1 MYISN
6 AIQEP
11 GMKKFYSSEFGFLH
25 ALEADGKL
33 WFNMTDL
40 CSSLRMALRDAKNE
54 CDLAN
59 CEVREYNVR
68 RAKFTS
74 CNCYVDEDGMHTII
88 VESRK
93 TRANAYRQWIEAV
106 VCFSLRNP
114 KNSLALHELELTGRE
129 SSWEVRKSYMNQAK
143 SNEALANAL
152 VEKYVKDAAAEEESR
167 KKKEAKAK
175 PKKKS
180 SKKSSSNPQSKS
192 SSKQSASTGTPPP
205 NNGGSNAAPSS
216 NPASPEPKTEET
228 EKPFKPLYGH
238 MTVEEFF
245 RNEIPYPEFCYYLDG
260 ILADAQA
267 HIVLLAENKRWEAQH
282 RINVVTVFE
291 KMLKANAGNIQYKP
305 KVVCQ

>member
-25 ALEADGKL
+25 AIEADGKL

-152 VEKYVKDAAAEEESR
+152 VDKYVKDAAAEEENR
-167 KKKEAKAK
+167 KKKEEKM
-175 PKKKS
+175 KS
-180 SKKSSSNPQSKS
+180 SKKSASNKKSPSKKPAPKPTSSTNVSWDSNKSKGN
-192 SSKQSASTGTPPP
+192 QASQEH
-205 NNGGSNAAPSS
+205 GSDISR
-216 NPASPEPKTEET
+216 
-228 EKPFKPLYGH
+228 KPFKPLYGH

-267 HIVLLAENKRWEAQH
+267 HIVLLPENKRWEAQH
-282 RINVVTVFE
+282 RINVLNVFE
-291 KMLKANAGNIQYKP
+291 KMLKANAGNIQYQP
-305 KVVCQ
+305 KVVCN

>member
-11 GMKKFYSSEFGFLH
+11 GMKKFFSSEFGFLH
-25 ALEADGKL
+25 ALVADGRL

-40 CSSLRMALRDAKNE
+40 CSALRMALRDAKNE

-114 KNSLALHELELTGRE
+114 KKSLALHELDLTGRE
-129 SSWEVRKSYMNQAK
+129 TSYEVRKAYINQAK

-152 VEKYVKDAAAEEESR
+152 IEKFVREASQEEAR
-167 KKKEAKAK
+167 QKKVSD
-175 PKKKS
+175 KK
-180 SKKSSSNPQSKS
+180 
-192 SSKQSASTGTPPP
+192 
-205 NNGGSNAAPSS
+205 
-216 NPASPEPKTEET
+216 PASNKSVNRKSKVPRPAPKVANKPNILM
-228 EKPFKPLYGH
+228 KPFTPLDGH
-238 MTVEEFF
+238 MTIEEFF
-245 RNEIPYPEFCYYLDG
+245 RSEIPYGEFCYYLEG
-260 ILADAQA
+260 LLADAQA
-267 HIVLLAENKRWEAQH
+267 HIVLLDESKQWAAQH
-282 RINVVTVFE
+282 RINVITVFE
-291 KMLKANAGNIQYKP
+291 KMLKANAGNIEYRP
-305 KVVCQ
+305 KIACM

>member
-11 GMKKFYSSEFGFLH
+11 GMKKFFSSEFGFLH
-25 ALEADGKL
+25 ALISDGKL

-40 CSSLRMALRDAKNE
+40 CNALRMALRDAKNE

-114 KNSLALHELELTGRE
+114 NKSLALHELELTGKE
-129 SSWEVRKSYMNQAK
+129 TSYEVRKAYMNQAK
-143 SNEALANAL
+143 SNESLAQALIDKF
-152 VEKYVKDAAAEEESR
+152 V
-167 KKKEAKAK
+167 KEATEEAK
-175 PKKKS
+175 RTAATQKKLPAKNGSPNRKS
-180 SKKSSSNPQSKS
+180 K
-192 SSKQSASTGTPPP
+192 TPPKSKRP
-205 NNGGSNAAPSS
+205 VQQRTSNHPRVM
-216 NPASPEPKTEET
+216 PKSFT
-228 EKPFKPLYGH
+228 PLHGH

-245 RNEIPYPEFCYYLDG
+245 RNEIPYEEFCYYLDG
-260 ILADAQA
+260 LIADAQA
-267 HIVLLAENKRWEAQH
+267 HIVLLDRSKQWEAQH
-282 RINVVTVFE
+282 RINVVSVFE
-291 KMLKANAGNIQYKP
+291 KMLKANAGDIIYKP
-305 KVVCQ
+305 KVACV

>member
-25 ALEADGKL
+25 AIAIDSKL

-40 CSSLRMALRDAKNE
+40 CNALRIALRDAKNE
-54 CDLAN
+54 CELAN

-114 KNSLALHELELTGRE
+114 QKSLALHELDLTGRE
-129 SSWEVRKSYMNQAK
+129 TSWEVRKAYMNQAK
-143 SNEALANAL
+143 SNEALAKAL
-152 VEKYVKDAAAEEESR
+152 VEKFVREATSEELKRRS
-167 KKKEAKAK
+167 KTGNA
-175 PKKKS
+175 KKS
-180 SKKSSSNPQSKS
+180 SKAKKASGSKCKSSSR
-192 SSKQSASTGTPPP
+192 SALK
-205 NNGGSNAAPSS
+205 
-216 NPASPEPKTEET
+216 KTEMIVA
-228 EKPFKPLYGH
+228 KPFIPLDGH
-238 MTVEEFF
+238 MSVEEFF
-245 RNEIPYPEFCYYLDG
+245 RSEISYEEFCYYLDG
-260 ILADAQA
+260 LIADAQA
-267 HIVLLAENKRWEAQH
+267 HIVLLDSKKQWEAQH
-282 RINVVTVFE
+282 RINVVSVFE
-291 KMLKANAGNIQYKP
+291 QMLKANAGNIKYVP
-305 KVVCQ
+305 KLACF

>member
-25 ALEADGKL
+25 AIVTDGRL

-40 CSSLRMALRDAKNE
+40 CNALRMALRDAKNE
-54 CDLAN
+54 CELAN

-114 KNSLALHELELTGRE
+114 TKSLALHELDLTGRE
-129 SSWEVRKSYMNQAK
+129 TSWEVRKAYMNQAK

-152 VEKYVKDAAAEEESR
+152 VEKFVKDATVEE
-167 KKKEAKAK
+167 KKRLKSTKAK
-175 PKKKS
+175 KPKPKTPAARKVS
-180 SKKSSSNPQSKS
+180 SKKKV
-192 SSKQSASTGTPPP
+192 
-205 NNGGSNAAPSS
+205 AATANVPIL
-216 NPASPEPKTEET
+216 A
-228 EKPFKPLYGH
+228 KPFKPLYGH

-245 RNEIPYPEFCYYLDG
+245 RNEIPYEEFCYYLDG
-260 ILADAQA
+260 LLADAQA
-267 HIVLLAENKRWEAQH
+267 HIVLLDERKRWEAQH
-282 RINVVTVFE
+282 RINVLRTFE
-291 KMLKANAGNIQYKP
+291 KMLKANGGNIQYKP
-305 KVVCQ
+305 KVACF

>member
-11 GMKKFYSSEFGFLH
+11 GMKKFFSSEFGFLH
-25 ALEADGKL
+25 ALISDGKL

-40 CSSLRMALRDAKNE
+40 CNSLRMALRDAKNE
-54 CDLAN
+54 CELAN

-114 KNSLALHELELTGRE
+114 NKSLALHEIELTGRE
-129 SSWEVRKSYMNQAK
+129 TSYEVRKAYMNQAK

-152 VEKYVKDAAAEEESR
+152 IEKFVKEASSEDAMNRKPSR
-167 KKKEAKAK
+167 KKKS
-175 PKKKS
+175 PKKKAVTS
-180 SKKSSSNPQSKS
+180 STPIIQKKTKRN
-192 SSKQSASTGTPPP
+192 ASTPP
-205 NNGGSNAAPSS
+205 NVTPIVL
-216 NPASPEPKTEET
+216 PKKFT
-228 EKPFKPLYGH
+228 PLHGH

-245 RNEIPYPEFCYYLDG
+245 RNEIPYEEFCYYLDG
-260 ILADAQA
+260 LLADAQA
-267 HIVLLAENKRWEAQH
+267 HIVLLDEKKRWEAQH
-282 RINVVTVFE
+282 RINVVSVFE

-305 KVVCQ
+305 KVACF

>member
-25 ALEADGKL
+25 AIVADGKL

-40 CSSLRMALRDAKNE
+40 CNALRMALRDAKNE
-54 CDLAN
+54 CELAN

-106 VCFSLRNP
+106 VCFSLHNP
-114 KNSLALHELELTGRE
+114 EKSLALHELDLTGRE
-129 SSWEVRKSYMNQAK
+129 TSWEVRKAYMNQAK
-143 SNEALANAL
+143 ANETLAQAL
-152 VEKYVKDAAAEEESR
+152 VEKFVKEATAEEEKR
-167 KKKEAKAK
+167 LRRIVKTKKNSKAK
-175 PKKKS
+175 KS
-180 SKKSSSNPQSKS
+180 TVSKS
-192 SSKQSASTGTPPP
+192 KSPSKPTPQKTESKQP
-205 NNGGSNAAPSS
+205 
-216 NPASPEPKTEET
+216 
-228 EKPFKPLYGH
+228 KPFVPLDGH

-245 RNEIPYPEFCYYLDG
+245 RNEIPYNEFCYYLDG
-260 ILADAQA
+260 LLADAQA
-267 HIVLLAENKRWEAQH
+267 HIVLLDKKKQWEAQH
-282 RINVVTVFE
+282 RINVVSVFE
-291 KMLKANAGNIQYKP
+291 KMLKANAGNIKYVP
-305 KVVCQ
+305 KAACV

>member
-11 GMKKFYSSEFGFLH
+11 GMKKFFSSEFGFLH
-25 ALEADGKL
+25 AIVADDKL

-40 CSSLRMALRDAKNE
+40 CNALRMALRDAKNE
-54 CDLAN
+54 CELAN

-114 KNSLALHELELTGRE
+114 QKSLALHELDLTGRE
-129 SSWEVRKSYMNQAK
+129 TSYEVRKAYMNQAK

-152 VEKYVKDAAAEEESR
+152 IEKFVKEASAEDERNRKQSR
-167 KKKEAKAK
+167 KKKSPTKNVATHRKVSGQ
-175 PKKKS
+175 KKTKHDVS
-180 SKKSSSNPQSKS
+180 
-192 SSKQSASTGTPPP
+192 TPPQ
-205 NNGGSNAAPSS
+205 APSIVS
-216 NPASPEPKTEET
+216 LKKFT
-228 EKPFKPLYGH
+228 PLHGH

-245 RNEIPYPEFCYYLDG
+245 RNEIPYEEFCYYLDG
-260 ILADAQA
+260 LLADAQA
-267 HIVLLAENKRWEAQH
+267 HIVLLDEKKRWEAQH
-282 RINVVTVFE
+282 RINVVSVFE

-305 KVVCQ
+305 KITCF

>member
-11 GMKKFYSSEFGFLH
+11 GMKKFFSSEFGFLH
-25 ALEADGKL
+25 AIVADDKL

-40 CSSLRMALRDAKNE
+40 CNALRMALRDAKNE
-54 CDLAN
+54 CELAN

-114 KNSLALHELELTGRE
+114 QKSLALHELDLTGRE
-129 SSWEVRKSYMNQAK
+129 TSYEVRKAYMNQAK

-152 VEKYVKDAAAEEESR
+152 IEKFVKEASAEDERNRKQSR
-167 KKKEAKAK
+167 KKKS
-175 PKKKS
+175 PTKKVATHRKVS
-180 SKKSSSNPQSKS
+180 GQKKTKHDVSTSPQ
-192 SSKQSASTGTPPP
+192 
-205 NNGGSNAAPSS
+205 APSIVS
-216 NPASPEPKTEET
+216 LKKFT
-228 EKPFKPLYGH
+228 PLHGH

-245 RNEIPYPEFCYYLDG
+245 RNEIPYEEFCYYLDG
-260 ILADAQA
+260 LLADAQA
-267 HIVLLAENKRWEAQH
+267 HIVLLDEKKRWEAQH
-282 RINVVTVFE
+282 RINVVSVFE

-305 KVVCQ
+305 KITCF

>member
-11 GMKKFYSSEFGFLH
+11 GMKKFFSSEFGFLH
-25 ALEADGKL
+25 ALVSDGRL

-40 CSSLRMALRDAKNE
+40 CSALRMALRDAKNE
-54 CDLAN
+54 CELAN

-114 KNSLALHELELTGRE
+114 KKSLALHEIELTGKE
-129 SSWEVRKSYMNQAK
+129 TSYEVRKAYMNQAK
-143 SNEALANAL
+143 SNEALAKAL
-152 VEKYVKDAAAEEESR
+152 IDKFVQDAAEEAKQTTDSR
-167 KKKEAKAK
+167 KQAATPKGSLNRNGKSPQK
-175 PKKKS
+175 PK
-180 SKKSSSNPQSKS
+180 Q
-192 SSKQSASTGTPPP
+192 
-205 NNGGSNAAPSS
+205 
-216 NPASPEPKTEET
+216 PANKTISQKPCIIR
-228 EKPFKPLYGH
+228 KPFTPLHGH

-245 RNEIPYPEFCYYLDG
+245 RNEIPYAEFCYYLDR
-260 ILADAQA
+260 ILANAQA
-267 HIVLLAENKRWEAQH
+267 HIVLLDQSKQWEAQH
-282 RINVVTVFE
+282 CINVVSVFE
-291 KMLKANAGNIQYKP
+291 KMLKANAGNIEYKP
-305 KVVCQ
+305 KVASV

>member
-11 GMKKFYSSEFGFLH
+11 GMKKFFSSEFGFLH
-25 ALEADGKL
+25 ALVSDGKL

-40 CSSLRMALRDAKNE
+40 CNALRMALRDAKNE
-54 CDLAN
+54 CELAN

-114 KNSLALHELELTGRE
+114 NNSLALHEIELTGRE
-129 SSWEVRKSYMNQAK
+129 TSYEVRKAYMNQAK

-152 VEKYVKDAAAEEESR
+152 IEKFVREASAEDVKTRKKPR
-167 KKKEAKAK
+167 KKKSPTKKAVSSRK
-175 PKKKS
+175 VSEQKKTKHDVPTPPHIPSIVLPKKF
-180 SKKSSSNPQSKS
+180 
-192 SSKQSASTGTPPP
+192 TP
-205 NNGGSNAAPSS
+205 
-216 NPASPEPKTEET
+216 
-228 EKPFKPLYGH
+228 LHGH

-245 RNEIPYPEFCYYLDG
+245 RNEIPYEEFCYYLDG
-260 ILADAQA
+260 LLADAQA
-267 HIVLLAENKRWEAQH
+267 HIVLLDEKKRWEAQH
-282 RINVVTVFE
+282 RINVVSVFE

-305 KVVCQ
+305 KVACF

>member
-25 ALEADGKL
+25 AIVADGKM

-40 CSSLRMALRDAKNE
+40 CSALRMALRDAKNE
-54 CDLAN
+54 CELAN

-114 KNSLALHELELTGRE
+114 NNSLALHELDLTGRE
-129 SSWEVRKSYMNQAK
+129 TSWEVRKAYMNQAK

-152 VEKYVKDAAAEEESR
+152 VEKFV
-167 KKKEAKAK
+167 KEASKAEK
-175 PKKKS
+175 KRRASEQKKTKSKRTNASGMESTSKKKS
-180 SKKSSSNPQSKS
+180 
-192 SSKQSASTGTPPP
+192 ASG
-205 NNGGSNAAPSS
+205 
-216 NPASPEPKTEET
+216 KVEEVA
-228 EKPFKPLYGH
+228 KPFKPLYGH

-245 RNEIPYPEFCYYLDG
+245 RSEIPYNEFCYYLDG
-260 ILADAQA
+260 VIADAQA
-267 HIVLLAENKRWEAQH
+267 HIILLEERKRWEAQH
-282 RINVVTVFE
+282 RINVLTTFQ
-291 KMLKANAGNIQYKP
+291 KMIKANAGNLEYKP
-305 KVVCQ
+305 KAVGF

>member
-11 GMKKFYSSEFGFLH
+11 GMKKFFSSEFGFLH
-25 ALEADGKL
+25 ALISDGKL

-40 CSSLRMALRDAKNE
+40 CNSLRMALRDAKNE
-54 CDLAN
+54 CELAN

-114 KNSLALHELELTGRE
+114 NKSLALHEIELTGRE
-129 SSWEVRKSYMNQAK
+129 TSYEVRKAYMNQAK

-152 VEKYVKDAAAEEESR
+152 IEKFVKEASSDDAKNRKSSR
-167 KKKEAKAK
+167 KKKS
-175 PKKKS
+175 PTKKVATS
-180 SKKSSSNPQSKS
+180 SKPIIQKKTKRN
-192 SSKQSASTGTPPP
+192 ASTPPKVPSIVLPNKFTP
-205 NNGGSNAAPSS
+205 
-216 NPASPEPKTEET
+216 
-228 EKPFKPLYGH
+228 LHGH

-245 RNEIPYPEFCYYLDG
+245 RNEIPYEEFCYYLDG
-260 ILADAQA
+260 LLADAQA
-267 HIVLLAENKRWEAQH
+267 HIVLLDEKKRWEAQH
-282 RINVVTVFE
+282 RINVVSVFE

-305 KVVCQ
+305 KVACF

>member
-25 ALEADGKL
+25 AIIADGRL

-40 CSSLRMALRDAKNE
+40 CNALRMALRDAKNE
-54 CDLAN
+54 CELAN

-114 KNSLALHELELTGRE
+114 QKSLALHELYLTGRE
-129 SSWEVRKSYMNQAK
+129 TSWEVRKAYMNQAK
-143 SNEALANAL
+143 ANEALAKAL
-152 VEKYVKDAAAEEESR
+152 VEKFVREATAEEQKR
-167 KKKEAKAK
+167 RGKTAKT
-175 PKKKS
+175 KKS
-180 SKKSSSNPQSKS
+180 SKAKKASGNKGTSSPKS
-192 SSKQSASTGTPPP
+192 
-205 NNGGSNAAPSS
+205 APKKTKTI
-216 NPASPEPKTEET
+216 EPK
-228 EKPFKPLYGH
+228 PFIPLDGH
-238 MTVEEFF
+238 MTVEQFF
-245 RNEIPYPEFCYYLDG
+245 RDEIPYDEFCYYLDG
-260 ILADAQA
+260 LLADAQA
-267 HIVLLAENKRWEAQH
+267 HIVLLDKKSQWEAQH
-282 RINVVTVFE
+282 RINVITVFE
-291 KMLKANAGNIQYKP
+291 QMLKANAGNIKYVP
-305 KVVCQ
+305 KVACF

>member
-11 GMKKFYSSEFGFLH
+11 GMKKFFSSEFGFLH
-25 ALEADGKL
+25 ALISDGRL

-40 CSSLRMALRDAKNE
+40 CNALRMALRDAKNE
-54 CDLAN
+54 CELAN

-114 KNSLALHELELTGRE
+114 NKSLALHELELTGKE
-129 SSWEVRKSYMNQAK
+129 TSYEVRKAYMNQAK
-143 SNEALANAL
+143 SNEALAKAL
-152 VEKYVKDAAAEEESR
+152 IEKFVQDATVEDSKKKTGLR
-167 KKKEAKAK
+167 KK
-175 PKKKS
+175 PKVKKHP
-180 SKKSSSNPQSKS
+180 K
-192 SSKQSASTGTPPP
+192 
-205 NNGGSNAAPSS
+205 
-216 NPASPEPKTEET
+216 NPAPREAGPKPRIMQKSFT
-228 EKPFKPLYGH
+228 PLHGH

-245 RNEIPYPEFCYYLDG
+245 RNEIPYAEFCYYLDG
-260 ILADAQA
+260 LLADAQA
-267 HIVLLAENKRWEAQH
+267 HIILLDEKKQWEAQH
-282 RINVVTVFE
+282 RINVVSVFE
-291 KMLKANAGNIQYKP
+291 QMLKANAGDIEYRP
-305 KVVCQ
+305 KVACI

>member
-11 GMKKFYSSEFGFLH
+11 GMKKFFSSEFGFLH
-25 ALEADGKL
+25 ALVADGRL

-40 CSSLRMALRDAKNE
+40 CNALRMALRDAKNE
-54 CDLAN
+54 WDLAN

-114 KNSLALHELELTGRE
+114 KKSLALHEIELTGKE
-129 SSWEVRKSYMNQAK
+129 TSYEVRKAYINQAK
-143 SNEALANAL
+143 SNEALAKAL
-152 VEKYVKDAAAEEESR
+152 IDKFVQEATAEESQNKPEQPVGNPN
-167 KKKEAKAK
+167 KLPKAK
-175 PKKKS
+175 TKKASSTPKHTGKKIQRIQPKKF
-180 SKKSSSNPQSKS
+180 
-192 SSKQSASTGTPPP
+192 TP
-205 NNGGSNAAPSS
+205 
-216 NPASPEPKTEET
+216 
-228 EKPFKPLYGH
+228 LHGH

-245 RNEIPYPEFCYYLDG
+245 RNEIPYAEFCYYLDG
-260 ILADAQA
+260 LLADAQA
-267 HIVLLAENKRWEAQH
+267 HIVLLDEKDQWKAQH
-282 RINVVTVFE
+282 RINVVSVFE
-291 KMLKANAGNIQYKP
+291 KMLKANAGDIEYKP
-305 KVVCQ
+305 KVACV

>member
-11 GMKKFYSSEFGFLH
+11 GMKKFFSSEFGFLH
-25 ALEADGKL
+25 AIEADGRL

-40 CSSLRMALRDAKNE
+40 CNALRMALRDAKNE
-54 CDLAN
+54 CELAN

-114 KNSLALHELELTGRE
+114 KKSLALHELELTGRE
-129 SSWEVRKSYMNQAK
+129 TSYDVRKAYMNQAK

-152 VEKYVKDAAAEEESR
+152 IEKFVE
-167 KKKEAKAK
+167 EAKAEESKNKSGTRKKTAKKASHSQKGKSK
-175 PKKKS
+175 PKPVV
-180 SKKSSSNPQSKS
+180 SSSVPVNPKPNVQPKS
-192 SSKQSASTGTPPP
+192 FTP
-205 NNGGSNAAPSS
+205 
-216 NPASPEPKTEET
+216 
-228 EKPFKPLYGH
+228 LHGH

-245 RNEIPYPEFCYYLDG
+245 RNEIPYAEFCYYLDG
-260 ILADAQA
+260 LLADAQA
-267 HIVLLAENKRWEAQH
+267 HIVLLDQKKQWEAQH
-282 RINVVTVFE
+282 RINVVSVFE
-291 KMLKANAGNIQYKP
+291 KMLKANAGDIEYQP
-305 KVVCQ
+305 KVANF

>member
-25 ALEADGKL
+25 AIVADGKM

-40 CSSLRMALRDAKNE
+40 CSALRMALRDAKNE
-54 CDLAN
+54 CELAN

-114 KNSLALHELELTGRE
+114 NNSLALHELDLTGRE
-129 SSWEVRKSYMNQAK
+129 TSWEVRKAYMNQAK

-152 VEKYVKDAAAEEESR
+152 VEKFV
-167 KKKEAKAK
+167 KEASKAEK
-175 PKKKS
+175 KRRASEQKKTKSKRTNASGRESTSKKKS
-180 SKKSSSNPQSKS
+180 
-192 SSKQSASTGTPPP
+192 G
-205 NNGGSNAAPSS
+205 NAKVDGVA
-216 NPASPEPKTEET
+216 
-228 EKPFKPLYGH
+228 KPFKPLYGH

-245 RNEIPYPEFCYYLDG
+245 RSEIPYNEFCYYLDG
-260 ILADAQA
+260 VIADAQA
-267 HIVLLAENKRWEAQH
+267 HIILLEERKRWEAQH
-282 RINVVTVFE
+282 RINVLTTFQ
-291 KMLKANAGNIQYKP
+291 KMIKANAGNLEYKP
-305 KVVCQ
+305 KAVGF

>member
-1 MYISN
+1 MVIFTVSKITKNDNTLKIEGMYISN

-25 ALEADGKL
+25 ALISDGKL

-40 CSSLRMALRDAKNE
+40 CNALRMAQRDAKNE
-54 CDLAN
+54 CELAN

-114 KNSLALHELELTGRE
+114 KKSLALHEIELTGKE
-129 SSWEVRKSYMNQAK
+129 TSYEVRKAYMNQAK
-143 SNEALANAL
+143 SNEALAKAL
-152 VEKYVKDAAAEEESR
+152 IEKFVQEDTTVGQSVDNPQRVGKSKG
-167 KKKEAKAK
+167 KKISSPSQGVSKKTQGSTPK
-175 PKKKS
+175 VTPRISPKKF
-180 SKKSSSNPQSKS
+180 
-192 SSKQSASTGTPPP
+192 TP
-205 NNGGSNAAPSS
+205 
-216 NPASPEPKTEET
+216 
-228 EKPFKPLYGH
+228 LHGH

-245 RNEIPYPEFCYYLDG
+245 RNEIPYAEFCYYLDG
-260 ILADAQA
+260 LLADAQA
-267 HIVLLAENKRWEAQH
+267 HIVLLDEKEQWKAQH
-282 RINVVTVFE
+282 RINVVSVFE
-291 KMLKANAGNIQYKP
+291 KMLKANAGNIEYKP
-305 KVVCQ
+305 KVACV

>member
-11 GMKKFYSSEFGFLH
+11 GMQKFFSPEFGFLH
-25 ALEADGKL
+25 ALVSDGKL

-40 CSSLRMALRDAKNE
+40 CSALRMALRDAKNE
-54 CDLAN
+54 CELAN

-114 KNSLALHELELTGRE
+114 NKSLALHELELTGRE
-129 SSWEVRKSYMNQAK
+129 TSYDVRKAYMNQAK
-143 SNEALANAL
+143 SNEALAKAL
-152 VEKYVKDAAAEEESR
+152 IDKFVEDAKAEE
-167 KKKEAKAK
+167 AKSK
-175 PKKKS
+175 GWSKKKS
-180 SKKSSSNPQSKS
+180 GSEKGSSQKKTKSKS
-192 SSKQSASTGTPPP
+192 KPNP
-205 NNGGSNAAPSS
+205 NNQATQPNLTATDPTSKM
-216 NPASPEPKTEET
+216 SPVLQKS
-228 EKPFKPLYGH
+228 FAPLYGH

-245 RNEIPYPEFCYYLDG
+245 RNEIPYAEFCYYLDG
-260 ILADAQA
+260 LLADAQA
-267 HIVLLAENKRWEAQH
+267 HIVLLDEKKRWAAQH
-282 RINVVTVFE
+282 RINVVSVFE
-291 KMLKANAGNIQYKP
+291 KMLKANAGNIEYQP
-305 KVVCQ
+305 KVVGL